1 MAGIGPKM
9 VGGFSSLYKDSRKK
23 VWMVKSLSSK
33 SLLFASL
40 TTFFRLWPVLQT
52 TGARSAFKLD
62 TGHMIAPA
70 LGSMAACF
78 SYFMRL
84 VNMIGK
90 FHVNFF
96 AHYHLSQVCAAG

>member
-1 MAGIGPKM
+1 M

-23 VWMVKSLSSK
+23 VMVKRLSSQ

-70 LGSMAACF
+70 LGSMATFF

-84 VNMIGK
+84 VIGK
-90 FHVNFF
+90 FHVNLLV
-96 AHYHLSQVCAAG
+96 HYHLSQVCAAGQQNHSDEEED

>member
-1 MAGIGPKM
+1 M

-23 VWMVKSLSSK
+23 VMVNICQTKVFV
-33 SLLFASL
+33 FASL

-70 LGSMAACF
+70 PESMNACF
-78 SYFMRL
+78 SYFIRL
-84 VNMIGK
+84 SEWEVPCEL
-90 FHVNFF
+90 FCS
-96 AHYHLSQVCAAG
+96 LSLVPGMCRGIAEPQ

>member
-1 MAGIGPKM
+1 M
-9 VGGFSSLYKDSRKK
+9 
-23 VWMVKSLSSK
+23 
-33 SLLFASL
+33 
-40 TTFFRLWPVLQT
+40 LQT

-62 TGHMIAPA
+62 TGLMIAPA

-84 VNMIGK
+84 VIRK

-96 AHYHLSQVCAAG
+96 AYYYLSQVCAKGQQNHSDEEED

>member
-23 VWMVKSLSSK
+23 VMVNRLSSK
-33 SLLFASL
+33 SFFFVSL

-70 LGSMAACF
+70 LGSMAASF
-78 SYFMRL
+78 SYFMGL
-84 VNMIGK
+84 VIVK
-90 FHVNFF
+90 FHLNFF